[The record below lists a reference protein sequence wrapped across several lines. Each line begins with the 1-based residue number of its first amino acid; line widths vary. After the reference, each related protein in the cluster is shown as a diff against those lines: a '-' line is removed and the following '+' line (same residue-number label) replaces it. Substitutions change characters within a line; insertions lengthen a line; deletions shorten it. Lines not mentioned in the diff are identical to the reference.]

1 MPAILILLGQI
12 IFGFFFGFLGLMLA
26 VPLSACVAV
35 LVDEMYVKDVL
46 GDHVKSKSDVAN
58 QAEAQWRKNWR
69 QNRPSGQ
76 VLLGYSIQFAG
87 LLY

>member
-1 MPAILILLGQI
+1 MILLGQI

-46 GDHVKSKSDVAN
+46 GDPSKTKADVPTPV
-58 QAEAQWRKNWR
+58 EAKQE
-69 QNRPSGQ
+69 G
-76 VLLGYSIQFAG
+76 FAPEPT
-87 LLY
+87 